1 MGFNSVFKGLMH
13 ALFRSYN
20 GGHTDVLHPMVLFLQ
35 EPKSEIPFFLHYR
48 QGLDSHILRFKAELV
63 SKSPA
68 DKDRQFVIS
77 YYLCDDTISVYENP
91 LHNTGN
97 TEQYMCYFS
106 FKQVSSSHFVLPI

>member
-1 MGFNSVFKGLMH
+1 MCPLV
-13 ALFRSYN
+13 R
-20 GGHTDVLHPMVLFLQ
+20 GHTDMRAFSYSSFPSRTQVRNPFLLY
-35 EPKSEIPFFLHYR
+35 FL

-97 TEQYMCYFS
+97 TE
-106 FKQVSSSHFVLPI
+106 

>member
-1 MGFNSVFKGLMH
+1 MH
-13 ALFRSYN
+13 Y
-20 GGHTDVLHPMVLFLQ
+20 PIVLFFQ
-35 EPKSEIPFFLHYR
+35 EPQVRNPFLLHYR

-77 YYLCDDTISVYENP
+77 YYLCDDTISVFENP

-97 TEQYMCYFS
+97 TE
-106 FKQVSSSHFVLPI
+106 

>member
-1 MGFNSVFKGLMH
+1 MQKLQWRPHWYAS
-13 ALFRSYN
+13 SYSSFPSR
-20 GGHTDVLHPMVLFLQ
+20 TQVRDPFL
-35 EPKSEIPFFLHYR
+35 LHYR

-63 SKSPA
+63 TKSPA

-97 TEQYMCYFS
+97 TE
-106 FKQVSSSHFVLPI
+106 